1 MFHVGLDIHSK
12 RISVC
17 VLSETGQLVRRTQV
31 RSIEEMMRLLE
42 GLPDRFEV
50 CYEASCGYG
59 HYHDLLRPVAAR
71 VLVAHPGQ
79 LRLIFRSKNKNDRN
93 DAERLAK
100 LLYLGETPTVHVPS
114 PEVRAW
120 RELINC
126 RSQVIAKRTRAKNA
140 VRALLRSAG
149 TVPPRQPGL
158 WTKKGLAW
166 VRQLTLPTASQQLRR
181 DLLLEEIDT
190 LMRQVQRI
198 EQQLNHQAGRSPAV
212 TLLRTIPGVGARTA
226 EAVAAFIDDPHR
238 FPHSKSV
245 GRYFG
250 LVPSQDQSGDRNRL
264 GHITRE
270 GAPVV
275 RLLVAEAS
283 WQAIRRSPSVRAFF
297 ERAQRGDPQRKKI
310 ALVATAH
317 YLVRV
322 MWAMLKRGTVWEER
336 LALADK
342 PKGSTPAVA
351 VIDKC
356 ADKNVVLCAGS
367 NGPRAHRASKP
378 EGGGDPPMAD
388 QVRGTPEGHPVGIS
402 PASCRR
408 AGALIAA
415 PCTPG

>member
-1 MFHVGLDIHSK
+1 VEAIMFHVGLDIHSK
-12 RISVC
+12 HVTIC
-17 VLSETGQLVRRTQV
+17 ILGETGQVFQRCTV
-31 RSIEEMMRLLE
+31 RSVEQMLGVLR

-59 HYHDLLRPVAAR
+59 HYHDLLKPLAVR

-114 PEVRAW
+114 QEVRAW

-126 RSQVIAKRTRAKNA
+126 RAGIIAKRTRAKNA
-140 VRALLRSAG
+140 LRALLRGAG
-149 TVPPRQPGL
+149 VTPPKNPGT

-166 VRQLTLPTASQQLRR
+166 LRRVELPTASQQLRR

-190 LMRQVQRI
+190 LIRQVRRI
-198 EQQLNHQAGRSPAV
+198 EQQLNRQARQAAGVA
-212 TLLRTIPGVGARTA
+212 LLRTIPGVGARTA
-226 EAVAAFIDDPHR
+226 EAMAAFIDDPQR
-238 FPHSKSV
+238 FGNAKAV

-275 RLLVAEAS
+275 RQLVAEAA

-297 ERAQRGDPQRKKI
+297 QRVQRDEPQRKKI

-317 YLVRV
+317 YLVRA
-322 MWAMLKRGTVWEER
+322 MWSMLRHGTPWQEKRSQ
-336 LALADK
+336 DK
-342 PKGSTPAVA
+342 QPHPGSPT
-351 VIDKC
+351 K
-356 ADKNVVLCAGS
+356 
-367 NGPRAHRASKP
+367 
-378 EGGGDPPMAD
+378 EGGK
-388 QVRGTPEGHPVGIS
+388 EN
-402 PASCRR
+402 
-408 AGALIAA
+408 GAQ
-415 PCTPG
+415 PQ